1 MKDLK
6 NTSYEVI
13 IENNNNFL
21 NPGSIVY
28 GKVLERLLYFI
39 CIPGVIVNLIIFYKQ
54 IKTLK
59 KTKSR
64 STTINLQFLS
74 MMTFSDTMSLLCILF
89 SASFNKY
96 LDLSNIIS
104 TISCKIN
111 LFIIQTATA
120 FSIWC
125 WFVLSGIRYM
135 AVFKPYTHLKLYY
148 EPLYTTIVILF
159 IICFFESKTVY
170 NIEYLPILKVCID
183 TNEKARKLLNV
194 IEIVSSY
201 LFPFIFIFIMDI
213 KILCWKRE
221 STKTFG
227 IIHKR
232 SGNKWK
238 IIRCGLFITI
248 TDLLMNLPSY
258 TIRFYTLVIPRD
270 DLNDLYKSKIFSII
284 YIISQ
289 VLYFSQ
295 FFLNCLYLYT
305 IVYRSQNHSK
315 KCKRSF
321 S

>member
-1 MKDLK
+1 MTEMDDFK
-6 NTSYEVI
+6 NSSCEEI
-13 IENNNNFL
+13 IENNNNIV
-21 NPGSIVY
+21 NCGSIVY
-28 GKVLERLLYFI
+28 GKVLEKLLYFI
-39 CIPGVIVNLIIFYKQ
+39 CIPGVVVNLIIFYKR
-54 IKTLK
+54 

-89 SASFNKY
+89 SAFFNKY

-104 TISCKIN
+104 TIFCKTN

-125 WFVLSGIRYM
+125 WLVLSAIRYM
-135 AVFKPYTHLKLYY
+135 AIFKPYTHLKLYY
-148 EPLYTTIVILF
+148 EPLYASIVILF

-183 TNEKARKLLNV
+183 TNEKTRKLLNV
-194 IEIVSSY
+194 IEIVTSY

-221 STKTFG
+221 SAKTFG
-227 IIHKR
+227 IIHNR

-248 TDLLMNLPSY
+248 IDLLMNLPSY
-258 TIRFYTLVIPRD
+258 TVRFYTSIISRD
-270 DLNDLYKSKIFSII
+270 NLNDLHKGKIFNII

-295 FFLNCLYLYT
+295 FFLNGLYLYK
-305 IVYRSQNHSK
+305 IVYRSQNQSK
-315 KCKRSF
+315 NCKKSF